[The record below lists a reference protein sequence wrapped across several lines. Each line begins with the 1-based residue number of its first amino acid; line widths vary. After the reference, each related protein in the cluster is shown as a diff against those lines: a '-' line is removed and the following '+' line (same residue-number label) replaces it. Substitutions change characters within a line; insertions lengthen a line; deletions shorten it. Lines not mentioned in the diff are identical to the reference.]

1 MNFQSILRV
10 HYIVHTFMLVKSL
23 IVLLLLAILYSLF
36 SGMVFMIKDK
46 SQSKRTVKA
55 LTIRIAL
62 SVALFILLMLA
73 FATGLIQPH
82 GIIPG

>member
-1 MNFQSILRV
+1 
-10 HYIVHTFMLVKSL
+10 MLVKSL

-82 GIIPG
+82 GITPG

>member
-1 MNFQSILRV
+1 
-10 HYIVHTFMLVKSL
+10 MLVKSL

-73 FATGLIQPH
+73 FATGLIEPH
-82 GIIPG
+82 GIMPG

>member
-82 GIIPG
+82 GITPG